1 MKITIERIPPYDGD
15 YELDAFSLT
24 LREKRRM
31 KQVTGLAGIEVT
43 NALLKGD
50 EDAHIGF
57 AIVALERKYGREQDV
72 NLILDAEGGSIVL
85 DFSPAE
91 GEDDPLETEV
101 SATSSDSES
110 SD

>member
-1 MKITIERIPPYDGD
+1 MKITIERIPPYDGV

-50 EDAHIGF
+50 EDASIGF
-57 AIVALERKYGREQDV
+57 AIVALERKHGREQDV
-72 NLILDAEGGSIVL
+72 NLILDAEGGSIIL

-91 GEDDPLETEV
+91 GEPDPLGDEA
-101 SATSSDSES
+101 SATSNDSEP